1 MQGDINSKAK
11 FHISLGHETVMAT
24 ITLLGRADQ
33 VHPND
38 RDSFSWESE
47 YKVVACISADKE
59 EEEAKAGT
67 PEQASLALLE
77 FERPVVAVPDC
88 KGTKKPTYCKDSPHE
103 SLFSF
108 FIFSAGFQVG
118 HGHP

>member
-33 VHPND
+33 VHPSD

-88 KGTKKPTYCKDSPHE
+88 KGTKNPQ
-103 SLFSF
+103 
-108 FIFSAGFQVG
+108 IF
-118 HGHP
+118 PLIII